1 MEARI
6 RESSRSVSKVKKDLE
21 ELGGELNRSFNKL
34 ADAASA
40 PMDQEMRKKTLS
52 LMTVI
57 LANKQVLDLVIQEA
71 INAGDTVQVKA
82 KWEGYVRFDVEKDAR
97 VVLRCERHVIYY
109 RGEGPMLSD
118 SPRTLLVRTE
128 ISLGSFQE
136 FFRAFKSGKTML
148 VFGPA
153 GTGKTETMKDFAGDL
168 GIEATV
174 VSLDQGDLNTDED
187 DPAKISAVMVKRGIA
202 EKIEKEKSEG
212 GFLVFDGIKNI
223 HLYKNILQA
232 ARAAKGPGFIGIT
245 AGEAFSEKE
254 VGAKAQTEIWMR
266 YEKFT
271 NFKIIIRSML
281 AAEGA
286 RIESAEAL
294 SVKCCE
300 VVEYAASSDAISKN
314 PSYDWGLRFQRTL
327 IKEFGR

>member
-1 MEARI
+1 
-6 RESSRSVSKVKKDLE
+6 
-21 ELGGELNRSFNKL
+21 
-34 ADAASA
+34 
-40 PMDQEMRKKTLS
+40 
-52 LMTVI
+52 
-57 LANKQVLDLVIQEA
+57 
-71 INAGDTVQVKA
+71 
-82 KWEGYVRFDVEKDAR
+82 
-97 VVLRCERHVIYY
+97 
-109 RGEGPMLSD
+109 MLSD

-300 VVEYAASSDAISKN
+300 VVEYAASSDAISKH